1 MASTINTVNIDIN
14 FPIAGQDNDTQTF
27 RNNFSA
33 IRNNFAAAATE
44 ISALQAN
51 SASSSTSPASSS
63 SSGTAGQIAY
73 GRSYYTPTVTDTYGN
88 VNLIKVGTIT
98 NLEAGQAVTFSA
110 NLGGLVTGTTYYI
123 KNVYSGGNITVSNA
137 RATSTSESITLSTA
151 SGNITANASSY
162 YLYVCVSTNIWQR
175 TPLSMW

>member
-51 SASSSTSPASSS
+51 SAISLTSTTVPLSSS
-63 SSGTAGQIAY
+63 SQGAAGQIAY
-73 GRSYYTPTVTDTYGN
+73 SATYLYICVDTDTW
-88 VNLIKVGTIT
+88 V
-98 NLEAGQAVTFSA
+98 
-110 NLGGLVTGTTYYI
+110 
-123 KNVYSGGNITVSNA
+123 
-137 RATSTSESITLSTA
+137 RASLDTWS
-151 SGNITANASSY
+151 
-162 YLYVCVSTNIWQR
+162 
-175 TPLSMW
+175 